1 MCDHEHY
8 KDLDERVDD
17 IDRRL
22 TAVETGM
29 KDFRDETRQ
38 GFKDVK
44 DQLNHLYAERSEW
57 GKMGRDIVRKVV
69 TWLMWLIPALVGLR
83 YVAGKFMGATP

>member
-57 GKMGRDIVRKVV
+57 GKMGREIVRKVV
-69 TWLMWLIPALVGLR
+69 IWIMWLIPALIGLR
-83 YVAGKFMGATP
+83 YVAGKFMGVTP